1 MNKVKYMRF
10 RMFHFIIGFTLML
23 LMLPS
28 CKKEIIDD
36 EKITNEPD
44 KEVEDEKPVV
54 LPENTSELWTEFLLY
69 KENGTES
76 RLADFSYAGYRFGE
90 YDIPNVDYPVFDVSE
105 YGAIAND
112 GLSDRKAFE
121 DAIAA
126 AQKKG
131 KGIIYF
137 PAGRFDLRPQDAP
150 NKSITIDGDNLV
162 LRGAGSGEGGT
173 ELYMEYP
180 NQPETDGALWSCP
193 PLVLF
198 RYNFDNDKQWSV
210 DENFS
215 DRKLADINTDAARG
229 TFTVE
234 VSTTSGL
241 HIGKRVF
248 LNLKNNDPSFI
259 AEELYPYEVDSE
271 WTDILNNG
279 IQVTEYNEIARIE
292 GNKVTFK
299 APLLYKIEAK
309 RKWTL
314 HEHSC
319 NIGVGVEDI
328 AFVGNFQDEF
338 VHHKDATHDSGFK
351 LLGLLRQTNAWV
363 RRCRFTNVSEAL
375 SVQKSANVSVFD
387 CKITGNQGHSAIRS
401 EASTRVFIG
410 RIDDQPAQYHSTGVS
425 KTSIGTVLWRNTT
438 APNSCFESHSY
449 QPRVTLLD
457 ACEGAFLSD
466 HAGGDQASAPNHLGE
481 LVLWNYNNIMSGNTF
496 DFWSRNNRFLK
507 PILVGFHGQ
516 PITFEQSQVAVNE
529 KQGTKVYPESLYEA
543 QLIERLGYLPNWLQ
557 DLK

>member
-438 APNSCFESHSY
+438 ASNSCFESHSY